1 MQKKTENFN
10 GKPIA
15 STLDRGKVWPDLV
28 GQTVGQTVGQV
39 SRPLYSGCLGC
50 LAFGGEGRSQ
60 YQTANGAPFLKVG
73 IASIQNS
80 TLAKILIATMF
91 LPLLGSHATET
102 LAAGMGENRLGARN
116 LGAISNAAT
125 LTAAWSPVF
134 LPELSSKGDETE
146 NCIWVG
152 DCD

>member
-1 MQKKTENFN
+1 MQNKTEDCN

-15 STLDRGKVWPDLV
+15 STLDRGKAWPDIV
-28 GQTVGQTVGQV
+28 GQTVGQIVGQK
-39 SRPLYSGCLGC
+39 SRPLYSGSLGC

-60 YQTANGAPFLKVG
+60 YQTANGAPFLRLG
-73 IASIQNS
+73 IANIQNS

-102 LAAGMGENRLGARN
+102 LAAGMGENRLGASN
-116 LGAISNAAT
+116 LGAISNAANLST
-125 LTAAWSPVF
+125 TWSPVF
-134 LPELSSKGDETE
+134 LPELSSKGEDTE

>member
-1 MQKKTENFN
+1 MQNKTENFN
-10 GKPIA
+10 GKPVA
-15 STLDRGKVWPDLV
+15 STLDRSKVWPDLAGQMA
-28 GQTVGQTVGQV
+28 GQTVGQM

-60 YQTANGAPFLKVG
+60 YQTPFLRVG

-102 LAAGMGENRLGARN
+102 LAAGMGENRLGASS
-116 LGAISNAAT
+116 LGAISNPAN
-125 LTAAWSPVF
+125 LTAALSPVF
-134 LPELSSKGDETE
+134 LPELSSKGEDTE